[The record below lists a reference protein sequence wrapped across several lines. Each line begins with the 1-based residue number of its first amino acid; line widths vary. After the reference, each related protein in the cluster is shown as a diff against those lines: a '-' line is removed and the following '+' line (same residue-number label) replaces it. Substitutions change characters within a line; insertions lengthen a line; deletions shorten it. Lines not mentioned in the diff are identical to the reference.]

1 LLGIAQFAAYTG
13 GEIKAPAR
21 NMALSMVGGLI
32 VAGAVLTGI
41 AALANHAFGSDFLGS
56 MTFIDGTDAYPSS
69 LPAPFLFLYI
79 VMLTDN
85 VPLLILISVGWLA
98 AIFAG
103 MYTLF
108 AVCTR
113 NFLAFSLD
121 RILPDWLG
129 EVNPRFHTPV
139 RITGLISV
147 IAIAILAVFV
157 WGPVELFNIQF
168 SATLLYAIV
177 FFLAALAAFLFGYR
191 AAALFA
197 ASPFNKR
204 VGRVPVIAL
213 LGIGA
218 MIEYGY
224 FAYKLYTDDA
234 IGANINSGLI
244 AVAILLTIGIPV
256 YAISYFVQR
265 RRGIDITLASRE
277 LPPE

>member
-1 LLGIAQFAAYTG
+1 
-13 GEIKAPAR
+13 
-21 NMALSMVGGLI
+21 
-32 VAGAVLTGI
+32 
-41 AALANHAFGSDFLGS
+41 
-56 MTFIDGTDAYPSS
+56 
-69 LPAPFLFLYI
+69 
-79 VMLTDN
+79 
-85 VPLLILISVGWLA
+85 
-98 AIFAG
+98 
-103 MYTLF
+103 
-108 AVCTR
+108 
-113 NFLAFSLD
+113 
-121 RILPDWLG
+121 
-129 EVNPRFHTPV
+129 V

-177 FFLAALAAFLFGYR
+177 FFLAGLAAFLFSYR

-204 VGRVPVIAL
+204 VGGVPVIAL
-213 LGIGA
+213 LGLGA

-265 RRGIDITLASRE
+265 SRGIDITLASRE